1 MQLSLIFAKITVTY
15 PESDITTV
23 RVLRRELE
31 LVAFVRTHPNLV
43 FLWHKGYHGNCRLA
57 APINFIKGIST
68 GKLDSFRLDFVP
80 MSDESGPV
88 INDYL

>member
-1 MQLSLIFAKITVTY
+1 MAQKAIT
-15 PESDITTV
+15 
-23 RVLRRELE
+23 
-31 LVAFVRTHPNLV
+31 
-43 FLWHKGYHGNCRLA
+43 GNYRLA

-80 MSDESGPV
+80 MSDERGSV